1 MHNHRAE
8 CSAGS
13 SIGYLPALE
22 KGHGLRR
29 VDSARSVCCLRE
41 HLVVVQLP
49 PLHKVPL
56 VQQVVKSLCGWD
68 CGGLRVE
75 SSGLGGWGK
84 CRWFSWSHRILTKQ
98 ASRGLWGGPE
108 WVGPSVLVTHCTS
121 LWLDM
126 VLLAILSKLKCSMPT
141 SCPLSLRPCL
151 AFCISHPAC
160 PPHLRTKRCA
170 TREGVKSG
178 GGEGLVS
185 AEIGAGA
192 ALFLA
197 RVRS

>member
-56 VQQVVKSLCGWD
+56 VQQVVQSLCEWELRRFE
-68 CGGLRVE
+68 GLRAR
-75 SSGLGGWGK
+75 GLGPGESAAG
-84 CRWFSWSHRILTKQ
+84 S
-98 ASRGLWGGPE
+98 AG
-108 WVGPSVLVTHCTS
+108 
-121 LWLDM
+121 
-126 VLLAILSKLKCSMPT
+126 
-141 SCPLSLRPCL
+141 
-151 AFCISHPAC
+151 
-160 PPHLRTKRCA
+160 RTEC
-170 TREGVKSG
+170 
-178 GGEGLVS
+178 
-185 AEIGAGA
+185 
-192 ALFLA
+192 
-197 RVRS
+197 